1 MIWTNQQADGGCWQ
15 DYIKVDSCGG
25 ANPAEYNTTH
35 PLLSSWFLEAAKAAG
50 RPVLFHP
57 SGIALADSV
66 SREFEDSADPIP
78 SSQGDSAAAPVEV
91 AARNEGVKQYRLF
104 AKIANQWRTYKD
116 MQPIWSEV
124 QDIIDYWAADDPETH
139 PLVFPNEVRKRHSF
153 VVAFPQAVIDN
164 ELHVPR
170 PTLTR

>member
-66 SREFEDSADPIP
+66 SREFEDS
-78 SSQGDSAAAPVEV
+78 V

-124 QDIIDYWAADDPETH
+124 QDIISYWAADDPETH

>member
-66 SREFEDSADPIP
+66 SREFEDS
-78 SSQGDSAAAPVEV
+78 V

-124 QDIIDYWAADDPETH
+124 QDIVDYWAADDPETH